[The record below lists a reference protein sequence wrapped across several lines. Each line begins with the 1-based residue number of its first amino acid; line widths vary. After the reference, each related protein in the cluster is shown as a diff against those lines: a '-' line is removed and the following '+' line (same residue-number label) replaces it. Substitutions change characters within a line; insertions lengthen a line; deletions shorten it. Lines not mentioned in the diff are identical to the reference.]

1 MVKAQALSQAA
12 SRESLRVVV
21 MRAVACAVGKKG
33 TPPQS
38 ETKLHANTGCASAPS
53 PQWR

>member
-21 MRAVACAVGKKG
+21 MRAVGKKG

-38 ETKLHANTGCASAPS
+38 ETKLHANTGCASATS
-53 PQWR
+53 PKWR